1 MTESQPTFH
10 RPRLDTFRDW
20 FKYSRVKRVVYH
32 ATSSDFD
39 SFDTSKGDLGAH
51 FGTLDQANHV
61 AQNRLG
67 NVSAVMPVW
76 LNLCNP
82 LRLKDVG
89 SFHADGIARQ
99 LEAKGL
105 LPRGEGKRIEK
116 EIDANWRLRSKYD
129 PIVRQI
135 IKDAGYD
142 GVVYKNT
149 QEGDGDSYIA
159 FEANQI
165 KSAIG
170 NSGCFCRNS
179 ASLTDRYDPS
189 PEARIERAISAK
201 AAIARDLKAP
211 TFGVRP

>member
-1 MTESQPTFH
+1 MESQPNFH
-10 RPRLDTFRDW
+10 RPRLDTFRQW

-39 SFDTSKGDLGAH
+39 AFDTSKGDLGAH
-51 FGTLDQANHV
+51 FGTLEQANHV

-67 NVSAVMPVW
+67 GMALIMPVW
-76 LNLCNP
+76 LNMSNP

-89 SFHADGIARQ
+89 SFHADGIAKQ
-99 LEAKGL
+99 LESKGL

-116 EIDANWRLRSKYD
+116 EIDLNWRLRDKYD
-129 PIVRQI
+129 PIVRDLIQ
-135 IKDAGYD
+135 KAGYD

-159 FEANQI
+159 FNATQI

-170 NSGCFCRNS
+170 NSGRFCRDT
-179 ASLTDRYDPS
+179 ASLTDGFG
-189 PEARIERAISAK
+189 EAPDVRIERAR
-201 AAIARDLKAP
+201 AARAAVASIVSPIAGA
-211 TFGVRP
+211 RP